1 MSLSTHSHGD
11 THRCCPSEPV
21 SRRVVQPLGDVG
33 GQADVVVEVIEV
45 GGRAGLQRVMDA
57 DGMCNVQCVCV
68 CVTWLLSS
76 LDDSLE

>member
-1 MSLSTHSHGD
+1 MSG
-11 THRCCPSEPV
+11 
-21 SRRVVQPLGDVG
+21 RVVQPLGDVG

-57 DGMCNVQCVCV
+57 DGMCNVCVRV